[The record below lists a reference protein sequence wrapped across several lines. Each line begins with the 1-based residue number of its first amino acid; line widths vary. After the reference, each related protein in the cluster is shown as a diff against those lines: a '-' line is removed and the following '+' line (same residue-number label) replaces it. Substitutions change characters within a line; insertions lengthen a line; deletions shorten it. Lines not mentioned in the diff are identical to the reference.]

1 MGDPIEEEVDPTGT
15 CQMKCVTPFEKE
27 RACKTPKMPWNYFI
41 PWGHHCYAWAN
52 EMTTTNCKGQ

>member
-1 MGDPIEEEVDPTGT
+1 
-15 CQMKCVTPFEKE
+15 MKCVTPFEKE